1 MVANVP
7 DVEEVWFELVRNI
20 GQLGAFASEV
30 TRVVL
35 EVETQG
41 IIGGQARIGGVQGTW
56 ADEYQRSETTSP
68 SSTAPRPS
76 STSPTLTTPPQTTD
90 DTTTLPSSPPTC
102 PPTSDPANTNTSNT
116 SNISN
121 TSQTLNTSSSSETT
135 VSTPVTT
142 VIQTTVITTSDGQV
156 FSIVFKTSPTTPP
169 GSVITAS
176 APASSTSS
184 TNTGAIVG
192 GVVGGVAGVA
202 ILSLLLVWWRK
213 RWRKRTDLD
222 RFDGNFDPDRVVAG
236 RLVNVVGSSRH
247 KKRPSGAPTLPNVGG
262 VDPEMAQ
269 FEDDGMGGRLAGASV
284 GGGVVSPYPLF
295 TAGHSPHPSQAG
307 LVQYT
312 SVPPSQIG
320 HGSDSTHSP
329 PPSAGFVAGGHP
341 GEWRHPSPGPSL
353 GAQTSSLSGG
363 GGAAAGMSVARMAKE
378 REAFGGGGFVG
389 GVGMPVPHHPNAP
402 PSAYYQGYAPQ
413 GRRMSVES
421 SGAQSGVF
429 YSTNSDYSQG
439 NSSGT
444 CPTSSQQHG
453 GGSQRLSVVNPDSE
467 DSYPN
472 PHPAHFDE
480 NARKPQD
487 AGGLGDEEI
496 PPTYESLLK
505 ARAAR
510 GEAAPVAPPEKG
522 GLQSGND
529 GNEPQYENEA
539 SGVGASGSGPRA
551 V

>member
-1 MVANVP
+1 
-7 DVEEVWFELVRNI
+7 
-20 GQLGAFASEV
+20 
-30 TRVVL
+30 
-35 EVETQG
+35 
-41 IIGGQARIGGVQGTW
+41 
-56 ADEYQRSETTSP
+56 
-68 SSTAPRPS
+68 
-76 STSPTLTTPPQTTD
+76 
-90 DTTTLPSSPPTC
+90 
-102 PPTSDPANTNTSNT
+102 
-116 SNISN
+116 
-121 TSQTLNTSSSSETT
+121 
-135 VSTPVTT
+135 
-142 VIQTTVITTSDGQV
+142 
-156 FSIVFKTSPTTPP
+156 
-169 GSVITAS
+169 
-176 APASSTSS
+176 
-184 TNTGAIVG
+184 
-192 GVVGGVAGVA
+192 
-202 ILSLLLVWWRK
+202 
-213 RWRKRTDLD
+213 
-222 RFDGNFDPDRVVAG
+222 
-236 RLVNVVGSSRH
+236 
-247 KKRPSGAPTLPNVGG
+247 
-262 VDPEMAQ
+262 
-269 FEDDGMGGRLAGASV
+269 MGGRLAGASV

-295 TAGHSPHPSQAG
+295 AAGHSPHPSQAG
-307 LVQYT
+307 LAQYA

-353 GAQTSSLSGG
+353 GAQTSSSSGG
-363 GGAAAGMSVARMAKE
+363 GGAAAGMSAARMAKE

-439 NSSGT
+439 NSSGAY
-444 CPTSSQQHG
+444 PTSSQQHG
-453 GGSQRLSVVNPDSE
+453 GGSQRLSVANPDSE

-480 NARKPQD
+480 NARQAYLASGPSRVRVAQD

-496 PPTYESLLK
+496 PPTYESLLA

-522 GLQSGND
+522 GLTVRND
-529 GNEPQYENEA
+529 SDDPEHENEA
-539 SGVGASGSGPRA
+539 SGAGASGSGARA